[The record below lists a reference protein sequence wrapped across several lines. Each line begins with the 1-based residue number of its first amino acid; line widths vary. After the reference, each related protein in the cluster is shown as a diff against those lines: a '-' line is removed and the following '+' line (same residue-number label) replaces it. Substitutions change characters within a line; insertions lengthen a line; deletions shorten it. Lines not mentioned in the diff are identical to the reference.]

1 MKKAKIFTNKVLTIA
16 VFLLLI
22 ASCKKE
28 QLPSPTKNPTSTRVE
43 QVGESIT
50 VSDDK
55 TTQSVSRSSSSA
67 ANIIDESILRWN
79 KYFGY
84 SVQGVSSYYIGE
96 ISNESNR
103 QSIVAAITNES
114 AWAPYGNVANPKSV
128 SAKRLKYFSH
138 NKVEHLFYI
147 DSLLEVGQSLYRIQW
162 NKKGKS
168 FYTLAVFDGNE
179 LVYDNMISNT
189 MLPSNTKPV
198 STNQPSSYG
207 GYGCDDPGEERWVKA
222 SWLWGSTRGEARIDV
237 DLDCECVTGDCEVF
251 TTTENNK
258 AWFHIG
264 SAEAKVK
271 WMDSPNKDRCVK
283 YAGLLLLKGPMAT
296 VSYSF
301 DVKIGKF
308 DVKVEGI
315 GCHYTKTFTTTLC
328 CGTTGC
334 WV

>member
-1 MKKAKIFTNKVLTIA
+1 MKKAKFFTNKVLTIA

-28 QLPSPTKNPTSTRVE
+28 QLPTTD
-43 QVGESIT
+43 SIT
-50 VSDDK
+50 RTEQGATTTVINDDERNFG
-55 TTQSVSRSSSSA
+55 SRSSSLSA
-67 ANIIDESILRWN
+67 TDILDKSINRWN

-96 ISNESNR
+96 ITNESNR

-114 AWAPYGNVANPKSV
+114 AWAPYGNVNNPKSV
-128 SAKRLKYFSH
+128 SAKKLKYFNH
-138 NKVEHLFYI
+138 NKVSLLFYV

-179 LVYDNMISNT
+179 LVHDNMISNT
-189 MLPSNTKPV
+189 MIPSNAKPV

-222 SWLWGSTRGEARIDV
+222 SWLWGSTRGEARIEV
-237 DLDCECVTGDCEVF
+237 DLDCECETGDCEVF
-251 TTTENNK
+251 TTIENNK
-258 AWFHIG
+258 AWFTIG
-264 SAEAKVK
+264 SGEATVK
-271 WMDSPNKDRCVK
+271 WLDSPDKDRCVK
-283 YAGLLLLKGPMAT
+283 YAGILILKGPTAK

-308 DVKVEGI
+308 DIKVEGI
-315 GCHYTKTFTTTLC
+315 GTHYTKQFTNTLC
-328 CGTTGC
+328 CETTGC
-334 WV
+334 QI